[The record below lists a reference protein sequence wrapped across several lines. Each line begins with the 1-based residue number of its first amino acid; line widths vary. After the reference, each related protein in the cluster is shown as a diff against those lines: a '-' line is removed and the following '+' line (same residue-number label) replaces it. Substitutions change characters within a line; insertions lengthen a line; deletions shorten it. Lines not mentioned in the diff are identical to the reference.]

1 MTFKSRRGFSVIALI
16 SGIGMAGFSTTSYAC
31 SVEPYIG
38 SVCVMAVSP
47 TRFPG
52 IGSSYLLAMGQ
63 TMQINQATALYS
75 LVGTTFGGNGSS
87 NFNLPDLRG
96 RVIIGYDPRNA
107 ASGAVGANG
116 GSTAIKL
123 TVAQLPVHSMSFN
136 APVNLSGLTAQTTLA
151 GLSAT
156 ANLSGLVITG
166 PASGLTVRA
175 SSGSGGV
182 TTPTNNYL
190 GKPTSATAGSYTANA
205 PDVSLNAGTISGTL
219 SLTVGQGVTAPV
231 GVTGNASTTLTGA
244 ATVTGTTAPIGGN
257 ADIPTMPPYLVMPYY
272 IAVNGIYPSSND

>member
-1 MTFKSRRGFSVIALI
+1 MTFKSRKGFSVIALI
-16 SGIGMAGFSTTSYAC
+16 SGIGMAGFSPASYAC

-47 TRFPG
+47 SRFPG

-96 RVIIGYDPRNA
+96 RVIVGYDPRNPGG
-107 ASGAVGANG
+107 GAMGANG
-116 GSTAIKL
+116 GNTSVKL
-123 TVAQLPVHSMSFN
+123 TVAQLPMHAMSFT
-136 APVNLSGLTAQTTLA
+136 APVNLSGLTAQTTLT

-156 ANLSGLVITG
+156 ANLSGLVIAG
-166 PASGLTVRA
+166 SASGLVVKA
-175 SSGSGGV
+175 SSGAGGV

-190 GKPTSATAGSYTANA
+190 GKPTSPTAGPYTANA
-205 PDVSLNAGTISGTL
+205 PDVNLNAGTIGGTL

-231 GVTGNASTTLTGA
+231 AFTGNASTTLTGA
-244 ATVTGTTAPIGGN
+244 ATVSGNTAPIGSN